1 MGASLRAP
9 DPIARMR
16 AIVRDPLATAVRLRA
31 QRDRGALLRRQARLA
46 RRVGLDRPYLILSF
60 DCDTAAD
67 AEAVPAVHE
76 RLAGL
81 GVTPTYAVP
90 GALLRQ
96 AAAVYGPLAA
106 AGVEFLNHGGVEH
119 TYFDEALGRQASCF
133 FYDELD
139 EDRIRQDVEDG
150 HAAVS
155 EVTGAAPSGFRT
167 PHFGTFQKPDQL
179 RFLHATLA
187 RLGYRFSTSTVP
199 RVALRHGPVTARFG
213 LPEVPVTGIP
223 AEPFSI
229 LDTWAFFAAP
239 ARTYEPGDY
248 VEQARAVA
256 EAVGAAGAGVIN
268 VYGDPL
274 HVRDRDEFFAAVELW
289 AGVAEP
295 VSYAELLDRVRL

>member
-1 MGASLRAP
+1 MGAISRAP
-9 DPIARMR
+9 DPIARVR

-31 QRDRGALLRRQARLA
+31 QHDTGALVRRQARLA
-46 RRVGLDRPYLILSF
+46 RRIGLDRPYLILSF

-67 AEAVPAVHE
+67 AAAVPAIHE
-76 RLAGL
+76 RLANL

-96 AAAVYGPLAA
+96 AEDVYRPLAA

-119 TYFDEALGRQASCF
+119 TYFDEGLGRQASCF

-139 EDRIRQDVEDG
+139 RDRIRRDVEEG
-150 HAAVS
+150 HAMVE
-155 EVTGAAPSGFRT
+155 EVTGTAPSGFRT
-167 PHFGTFQKPDQL
+167 PHFGTFQRPDQL

-187 RLGYRFSTSTVP
+187 SLGYRFSTSTVP
-199 RVALRHGPVTARFG
+199 RVALRHGPVTTRFG

-229 LDTWAFFAAP
+229 LDTWAFFEAP
-239 ARTYEPGDY
+239 ARMFEPSDY
-248 VEQARAVA
+248 VGQARALA
-256 EAVGAAGAGVIN
+256 GALDDAGAGVIN

-274 HVRDRDEFFAAVELW
+274 HVRDREEFFAAIELW
-289 AGVAEP
+289 ASVAQP
-295 VSYAELLDRVRL
+295 IGYSELLDRVHL